1 MQVLSRTRYS
11 RCTASFKTVACKA
24 LTFKTEAFKSQ
35 TLNIQACKPLATA
48 AGFALL
54 AGLGGCGVLSDRSAD
69 YVSAPEGETIELPAS
84 ADESRFRQ
92 IMPVRDINLA
102 NAGKFYPDGIPTPPD
117 MTSEILDQNYAVET
131 LDGRAWLLVNDVP
144 GRLWPAVTAYMS
156 DRRLGVAFDSPQL
169 GLQQSE
175 LVNFSLRARE
185 LVQLEG
191 EASASEPKV
200 LLQVRIAPG
209 VRRKSTEIQVR
220 NIVVADQPEALLS
233 WDATLAPDS
242 ADLELQKRVL
252 ADMGEFLKA
261 GEENKSFSRA
271 ASGMTSKPLVK
282 LISEN
287 EQASAIEMQ
296 LDYGRAWAEVSRAL
310 KESDMTVI
318 DLNRSAGWLQVD
330 YRSADERESGWFSW
344 FSDNEVPRHTHTVN
358 VTRGEQTVQVSAENA
373 INDSGEQTPSA
384 LLNRLFDYLY

>member
-1 MQVLSRTRYS
+1 MQVLFRTRYS
-11 RCTASFKTVACKA
+11 RCIASFKPVACKA
-24 LTFKTEAFKSQ
+24 LIFKTEAFKSRAF
-35 TLNIQACKPLATA
+35 NIQIYKTLATA
-48 AGFALL
+48 AGLALL

-69 YVSAPEGETIELPAS
+69 YVSAPEGKTIELPAS

-102 NAGKFYPDGIPTPPD
+102 NAGKLFPDGIPTPPD
-117 MTSEILDQNYAVET
+117 MTSEILDQNYAVEE

-200 LLQVRIAPG
+200 LIQVRIAPG
-209 VRRKSTEIQVR
+209 VRRKSTEIQVH
-220 NIVVADQPEALLS
+220 NIVVADQPDALLS
-233 WDATLAPDS
+233 WDTNFAPGS

-261 GEENKSFSRA
+261 GEDNKSFSRA

-282 LISEN
+282 LISAN
-287 EQASAIEMQ
+287 DQASVIDMQ

-310 KESDMTVI
+310 NESDMTII
-318 DLNRSAGWLQVD
+318 DLNRSAGWFQVD
-330 YRSADERESGWFSW
+330 HRSADERESGWFSW
-344 FSDNEVPRHTHTVN
+344 FSDNEVPRHTHTVT
-358 VTRGEQTVQVSAENA
+358 VTRGEQTVQVSAETANTY
-373 INDSGEQTPSA
+373 SGEQTPST

>member
-1 MQVLSRTRYS
+1 MQVLSRTRYL
-11 RCTASFKTVACKA
+11 RCTAPFKA
-24 LTFKTEAFKSQ
+24 LTLKAQALK
-35 TLNIQACKPLATA
+35 IQAFQFPAGKPLAIAT
-48 AGFALL
+48 GFALV
-54 AGLGGCGVLSDRSAD
+54 AGLGGCSLVSDRSAD
-69 YVSAPEGETIELPAS
+69 YVSAPEGKAIELPAG

-92 IMPVRDINLA
+92 VMPVRDINLA

-117 MTSEILDQNYAVET
+117 MTSEILDQNYVVEE

-185 LVQLEG
+185 LLQLEG

-220 NIVVADQPEALLS
+220 SRAVADQPQALLS
-233 WDATLAPDS
+233 WDTTLTPDS

-271 ASGMTSKPLVK
+271 ASGITSKPLVK

-310 KESDMTVI
+310 NESDMVVI
-318 DLNRSAGWLQVD
+318 DLNRSEGWFQVD
-330 YRSADERESGWFSW
+330 YRSTDERESGWFSW
-344 FSDNEVPRHTHTVN
+344 FSGNKVPRHTHTVN
-358 VTRGEQTVQVSAENA
+358 VTRGEQAVQVSAETA
-373 INDSGEQTPSA
+373 DDYSGEQTPST

>member
-11 RCTASFKTVACKA
+11 RCTASFKA
-24 LTFKTEAFKSQ
+24 LAFKTEAFKFQ
-35 TLNIQACKPLATA
+35 AFDIQVCKPLAIAT
-48 AGFALL
+48 GFALV
-54 AGLGGCGVLSDRSAD
+54 AGLGGCSLVSDRSAD
-69 YVSAPEGETIELPAS
+69 YVGAPEGKVIELPAS

-92 IMPVRDINLA
+92 VMPVRDINPA
-102 NAGKFYPDGIPTPPD
+102 NAGKLFPDGIPTPPD
-117 MTSEILDQNYAVET
+117 MTSEILDQNYAVEE

-220 NIVVADQPEALLS
+220 NIVVVDQPEALLS
-233 WDATLAPDS
+233 WDTTLAPDS
-242 ADLELQKRVL
+242 ADLGLQKRVL

-261 GEENKSFSRA
+261 GEESKSFSRA

-282 LISEN
+282 LISEK

-310 KESDMTVI
+310 NESDMTII
-318 DLNRSAGWLQVD
+318 DLNRSAGWFQVD

-344 FSDNEVPRHTHTVN
+344 FSDNEAPRHTHTVN
-358 VTRGEQTVQVSAENA
+358 VTRGEQTVQVSAETAVNY
-373 INDSGEQTPSA
+373 SGEQTPST

>member
-11 RCTASFKTVACKA
+11 RCTASFKTV
-24 LTFKTEAFKSQ
+24 
-35 TLNIQACKPLATA
+35 ACKPLATA

-156 DRRLGVAFDSPQL
+156 DRRLGVAFDSPLL

-220 NIVVADQPEALLS
+220 NIEVADQPEALLN
-233 WDATLAPDS
+233 WDTTLAPDS

-261 GEENKSFSRA
+261 GEEKKSFSRA

-282 LISEN
+282 LISKN

-318 DLNRSAGWLQVD
+318 DLNRSAGWLHVD
-330 YRSADERESGWFSW
+330 YRSADERESGWFNWFSW

-358 VTRGEQTVQVSAENA
+358 VTRGEQTVQVSAETA
-373 INDSGEQTPSA
+373 VNDGGEQTPSA